1 MFSLDVN
8 RGDAL
13 LFDGSVP
20 HGQGAIPHGVET
32 WTIFATLHEPG
43 TFEDGFPNM
52 TLNQSTSIFWGLTDD
67 KDSWDAESLK
77 YLYAYP
83 VVLQQV

>member
-32 WTIFATLHEPG
+32 WTIFATLHKPG
-43 TFEDGFPNM
+43 TFQQGFPNK
-52 TLNQSTSIFWGLTDD
+52 TLNQSTSIFWGLTEDNT
-67 KDSWDAESLK
+67 SWDKKSLE
-77 YLYAYP
+77 YFYVYP